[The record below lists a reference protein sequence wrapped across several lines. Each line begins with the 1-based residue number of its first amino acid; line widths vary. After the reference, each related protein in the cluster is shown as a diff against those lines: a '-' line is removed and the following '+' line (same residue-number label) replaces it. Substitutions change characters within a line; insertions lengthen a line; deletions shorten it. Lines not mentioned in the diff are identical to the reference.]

1 MKKIAVFIFSFVVLA
16 SYGKAKMEISN
27 ETCLKL
33 NPQMIPCAEKLKDF
47 ILLCSNFRLS
57 FSEKNIHAKIE
68 EGNGVYV
75 VRLFEYGTGPEST
88 STQGCLLLNDND
100 KLLEDVTLDP
110 IKPIH
115 KNIILSFCHISRCL
129 DFKITP

>member
-16 SYGKAKMEISN
+16 CSGKAKMEISN

-47 ILLCSNFRLS
+47 ILSCSNFRLS
-57 FSEKNIHAKIE
+57 FSEKNVHAKIE
-68 EGNGVYV
+68 KGNGVYV
-75 VRLFEYGTGPEST
+75 IRLFEYGTGPEST
-88 STQGCLLLNDND
+88 STLGCLLLHDND
-100 KLLEDVTLDP
+100 KLLKDVTLDP

>member
-1 MKKIAVFIFSFVVLA
+1 MAC
-16 SYGKAKMEISN
+16 YGKAKMEISD

-47 ILLCSNFRLS
+47 ILSCSNFRLS

-75 VRLFEYGTGPEST
+75 IRLFEYGTGPEST
-88 STQGCLLLNDND
+88 STLGCLLLNDND
-100 KLLEDVTLDP
+100 KLLKDVTLDP

-129 DFKITP
+129 NFKITP

>member
-16 SYGKAKMEISN
+16 CYGKAKMEISD

-47 ILLCSNFRLS
+47 ILSCSNFRLS
-57 FSEKNIHAKIE
+57 FSEKIIHAEFE

-75 VRLFEYGTGPEST
+75 IRLFEYGTGPEST
-88 STQGCLLLNDND
+88 STLGCLLLNDND
-100 KLLEDVTLDP
+100 KLLKDVTLDP

-129 DFKITP
+129 DFKIPP

>member
-57 FSEKNIHAKIE
+57 FSEKLFVCLNMAQDQNLRVHK
-68 EGNGVYV
+68 V
-75 VRLFEYGTGPEST
+75 V
-88 STQGCLLLNDND
+88 
-100 KLLEDVTLDP
+100 
-110 IKPIH
+110 
-115 KNIILSFCHISRCL
+115 
-129 DFKITP
+129 

>member
-16 SYGKAKMEISN
+16 CYGKAKMEISN

-47 ILLCSNFRLS
+47 ILSCSNFRLS
-57 FSEKNIHAKIE
+57 FSEKIIHAEIE

-75 VRLFEYGTGPEST
+75 IRLFEYGTGAETT
-88 STQGCLLLNDND
+88 STQVWLILNADD
-100 KLLEDVTLDP
+100 KSLKDVALDP

-115 KNIILSFCHISRCL
+115 LKDNPQLL
-129 DFKITP
+129 